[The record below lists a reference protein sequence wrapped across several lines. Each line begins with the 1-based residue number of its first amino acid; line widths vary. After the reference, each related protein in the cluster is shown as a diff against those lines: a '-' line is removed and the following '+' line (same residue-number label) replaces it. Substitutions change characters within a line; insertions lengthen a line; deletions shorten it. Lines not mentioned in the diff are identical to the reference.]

1 MYNTKRI
8 FSILVILL
16 FLKAQ
21 VYCQVHYVN
30 QTANTGANNGIN
42 WQNAFTDLYSAL
54 NTAQF
59 GDTIWVAKGMYKP
72 SSAGNR
78 NAYFELR
85 DGVRMFGGFIGNEN
99 SFGQRDWA
107 NNQTILSGDIGLQGD
122 STDNSHTILYIGL
135 SDSTTILDG
144 FILRDGNSN
153 GPDDTGLGD
162 IKHSGGALNIEAK
175 DGYAYPKIRNCRFEN
190 NYAAAFGGGVYIEGK
205 PSGSVAPQFIDC
217 SFIRNK
223 SGIDGGGAYR
233 NGGSWAEVKG
243 DFTNC
248 MFEENTT
255 NRFGGGLFF
264 SDAEGI
270 DTFEILNSHFK
281 ANMAGSSKGG
291 GSAIIGGRNASGSN
305 LVIDGCLFDQNT
317 GSTTTDLYIQ
327 PFFFSFCTYFS
338 LRNSQFNSTSFE
350 ATFFAFNEESAY
362 MIVKDCKFNKS
373 SFNID
378 GCMDRFYLQNNSI
391 NGGRGTVSI
400 IKKIYIDGCNFQ
412 NSFDPLYVN
421 GRDSCFLTNCIF
433 SDNWGSI
440 RGNNNSTSPTTII
453 IENSTFYKN
462 ILQTDLSP
470 FEDYDTPYLINN
482 SIFKENTTF
491 LPLSAPFD
499 TLFFEKQVPFLS
511 NNVSISNSLL
521 DAENCDTASL
531 LNISCSP
538 GMLYNTDPLFLDTA
552 AGDYRLH
559 PCSPARNAGSNAA
572 AQAAGLLTDIA
583 GLPRIQEGT
592 VDMGAHET
600 PAFAV
605 GSATVTAPPC
615 TVGALAIVELA
626 LDWGCPPF
634 FLSWA
639 EAAGG
644 GGTGFSDT
652 SLALLQLPA
661 GSYTVTVTDGRTQ
674 ATTTSFTI
682 APPTPLTA
690 TLDATAVQCATGTGP
705 STGGIATATPL
716 GGTGP
721 FTYSWNGGQTTT
733 TATDL
738 PPGQATVTITDA
750 NGCTATSSVQI
761 GLVGDLQVG
770 VNIIE
775 PFFCQGE
782 QDGVVQ
788 AVPFGGTPPF
798 AYQWEGLPWE
808 QSPTLDSVGPGSY
821 SATVTDALGCT
832 GDVQFNFGDP
842 TAISVSVEV
851 EQPACHGEMGTA
863 TANASG
869 GTPGFTFLWDTGTGT
884 ETAMLPP
891 GIHSVTAM
899 DANGCTGT
907 AQMLVTEPPL
917 PTAFVAAQP
926 QTLCFEANNG
936 QLAALPQGGTP
947 PYTYDWGDSLPP
959 DSLLT
964 GIGPGNYTLTLTDAN
979 GCSATAS
986 ANVAEHTEIIA
997 LLDSTANAS
1006 GPGIAD
1012 GGVAIASVSGG
1023 TGSGYAYS
1031 WSNGSNSQDLV
1042 GVVSGD
1048 YSLTVTDAQG
1058 CTASFSFFVDLS
1070 LSANSAQP
1078 NPFGAAIVPNP
1089 SGRGTR
1095 ARVQLSKAEDGL
1107 VCRVFDEAGR
1117 LVATG
1122 TIEGMAFVL
1131 PAGLA
1136 AGSYRVVLQDGERRA
1151 VLNWVVE

>member
-1 MYNTKRI
+1 MNANFILKTLL
-8 FSILVILL
+8 FSAILLVISPLRASIIFVNSTAIGNNDGTTWGDAFLDLQQALL
-16 FLKAQ
+16 
-21 VYCQVHYVN
+21 VSSY
-30 QTANTGANNGIN
+30 
-42 WQNAFTDLYSAL
+42 
-54 NTAQF
+54 
-59 GDTIWVAKGMYKP
+59 GDEIWVAQGIYHP
-72 SSAGNR
+72 TSTTNR
-78 NAYFELR
+78 EISFEPKN
-85 DGVRMFGGFIGNEN
+85 GVKLYGGFAGHE
-99 SFGQRDWA
+99 SLLTERDFQA
-107 NNQTILSGDIGLQGD
+107 NKTVLSGDIGVQGD
-122 STDNSHTILYIGL
+122 ANDNSHTIVYLADV
-135 SDSTTILDG
+135 DSSTCLDG
-144 FILRDGNSN
+144 FILSN
-153 GPDDTGLGD
+153 GNANGNPVVYGFYSRARNGGAIYITANNNAHATEPKITNCVFRLNSANQRGGAMFIYNQVGFAVNPLFQKCQFVENYANFGGA
-162 IKHSGGALNIEAK
+162 INIFGGNNENELKLTECLFELNSSFSGGAVQYDNNYGSRNLVFEGCEFSYNFSDDIGGVFYIESTNLDNSSVILDNCKAFENSASEGAVISCAGFE
-175 DGYAYPKIRNCRFEN
+175 GYDRIFVVNSNFERNYAISAGVFSGYNNGRISIENCRF
-190 NYAAAFGGGVYIEGK
+190 
-205 PSGSVAPQFIDC
+205 
-217 SFIRNK
+217 
-223 SGIDGGGAYR
+223 
-233 NGGSWAEVKG
+233 
-243 DFTNC
+243 
-248 MFEENTT
+248 
-255 NRFGGGLFF
+255 
-264 SDAEGI
+264 SD
-270 DTFEILNSHFK
+270 N
-281 ANMAGSSKGG
+281 
-291 GSAIIGGRNASGSN
+291 SAIEAY
-305 LVIDGCLFDQNT
+305 GCFDFYGISLF
-317 GSTTTDLYIQ
+317 
-327 PFFFSFCTYFS
+327 
-338 LRNSQFNSTSFE
+338 
-350 ATFFAFNEESAY
+350 
-362 MIVKDCKFNKS
+362 
-373 SFNID
+373 
-378 GCMDRFYLQNNSI
+378 
-391 NGGRGTVSI
+391 
-400 IKKIYIDGCNFQ
+400 
-412 NSFDPLYVN
+412 
-421 GRDSCFLTNCIF
+421 
-433 SDNWGSI
+433 
-440 RGNNNSTSPTTII
+440 
-453 IENSTFYKN
+453 
-462 ILQTDLSP
+462 
-470 FEDYDTPYLINN
+470 INN
-482 SIFKENTTF
+482 SIFENCVAQSETIF
-491 LPLSAPFD
+491 RFGSPFED
-499 TLFFEKQVPFLS
+499 TLLISNCTFINNQAPEGLSHDSQGGFLKYEIHNSIFYGNMTNDNGELFTDYEGGIGPSS
-511 NNVSISNSLL
+511 NLFVSNSLF
-521 DAENCDTASL
+521 ENPTCESL
-531 LNISCSP
+531 SETPITCSTT
-538 GMLYNTDPLFLDTA
+538 LFATDPIFLDTA
-552 AGDYRLH
+552 AADYRLH

-572 AQAAGLLTDIA
+572 AQAAGLVTDIA

-605 GSATVTAPPC
+605 GCATVTAPPC
-615 TVGALAIVELA
+615 TVGALASVELS

-652 SLALLQLPA
+652 SLALLQLPP

-750 NGCTATSSVQI
+750 NGCTATSSVLI

-775 PFFCQGE
+775 PFFCHGE

-808 QSPTLDSVGPGSY
+808 QSPTLDSIGPGSY

-832 GDVQFNFGDP
+832 GEVQFNFGEP
-842 TAISVSVEV
+842 ASISVSVEV
-851 EQPACHGEMGTA
+851 EHPACHGGMGSATA
-863 TANASG
+863 TASG
-869 GTPGFTFLWDTGTGT
+869 GTPDFSYLWDTGGTGV
-884 ETAMLPP
+884 TAMLLP

-907 AQMLVTEPPL
+907 AQLLVTEPPL
-917 PTAFVAAQP
+917 LTAFVAAQP

-936 QLAALPQGGTP
+936 QIAALPQGGTP
-947 PYTYDWGDSLPP
+947 PYAYDWGDSLPP

-986 ANVAEHTEIIA
+986 ADVAEHLDIIA
-997 LLDSTANAS
+997 VLDSTANAS

-1058 CTASFSFFVDLS
+1058 CTASFSFFVDIS

-1089 SGRGTR
+1089 SGKGTK
-1095 ARVQLSKAEDGL
+1095 ARVQLSKAGGGL
-1107 VCRVFDEAGR
+1107 VFSVFDEAGR
-1117 LVATG
+1117 LVATNKV
-1122 TIEGMAFVL
+1122 EGMTFEL
-1131 PAGLA
+1131 PQGLS

-1151 VLNWVVE
+1151 VLNWVVGE